1 MVTTLVVSRNILPL
15 DEHRVF
21 LRKYYLPTIF
31 SQKVS
36 ILTSVCVSIL
46 VSLYGSFPDPF
57 TLQKIMNAFI
67 GAAWL
72 YSTIPTQYVG
82 GNEKEVFKPNKYS
95 HTLLVGLYL
104 LSLGYPSFF
113 IAFYSVCVIWY
124 FTRFNAVSATEIYL
138 THNVSCLLV
147 SYYLLSL
154 FFSVP
159 NELFVILMSVVAGVH
174 YFKAGIG
181 KYKIQW
187 DRSNYLPNIA
197 AAAKI
202 QNNWS
207 FFVDSMF
214 FKSFK
219 KMTVPI
225 QTTVM
230 YVEIL
235 AVVSIIDYR
244 LALFVFSFLVIMH
257 IMIFVSTGIF
267 FWKWIAVLVPLI
279 YCVYEMALTP
289 EVLFTSPELLV
300 SIILIGII
308 SSLLSYLPDLV
319 WFDSPISSRIT
330 VLLKSEDGSIEYSLN
345 PYDIRPYDM
354 SYSQGRVGICFPVDK
369 FDMVGCLGAIK
380 PKSKSVDDSMMLWL
394 MQLNMLNKTELET
407 EENIL
412 GRLSNILKSNQ
423 HLDAY
428 HTKSKNPYM
437 ANEFQKTLSSFL
449 VALQRNYGNSKTNFY
464 FPNFHIWN
472 NKKRDNKKVL
482 RRLLSSDRIKIELK
496 REMFF
501 YWDKKNEYIKFHE
514 NRVEIENVEIGKFK
528 S

>member
-1 MVTTLVVSRNILPL
+1 MVATLVVSRNILPL
-15 DEHRVF
+15 DEHKVF

-31 SQKVS
+31 SQKVA
-36 ILTSVCVSIL
+36 ILASVCVSIL
-46 VSLYGSFPDPF
+46 VSLYGSLPDPS
-57 TLQKIMNAFI
+57 TLQKTMNAFI

-72 YSTIPTQYVG
+72 YSTIPTQYADSD
-82 GNEKEVFKPNKYS
+82 EKKVFRPNKYS

-104 LSLGYPSFF
+104 LSLYYPSFF
-113 IAFYSVCVIWY
+113 ISFYSVCVIWY
-124 FTRFNAVSATEIYL
+124 FSRFNSVSATEIYL

-147 SYYLLSL
+147 SYYFLSL

-159 NELFVILMSVVAGVH
+159 DELFVVLVSVVTGVH

-181 KYKIQW
+181 KYKTQW

-207 FFVDSMF
+207 FFVDSIF
-214 FKSFK
+214 FKPFK

-230 YVEIL
+230 YAEIL

-244 LALFVFSFLVIMH
+244 LAFVIFSFLIIMH
-257 IMIFVSTGIF
+257 IMIFISTGIF
-267 FWKWIAVLVPLI
+267 FWKWIAVLIPLV
-279 YCVYEMALTP
+279 YCVYEVALTS
-289 EVLFTSPELLV
+289 EGLFASPELLV
-300 SIILIGII
+300 STILICVI

-330 VLLKSEDGSIEYSLN
+330 ILLKSGDGSKEYSLN

-380 PKSKSVDDSMMLWL
+380 PQSKSIDDFMTQWP
-394 MQLNMLNKTELET
+394 MQLNTLNKEELKT
-407 EENIL
+407 EEEVMGKLVNIL
-412 GRLSNILKSNQ
+412 NLNQ

-437 ANEFQKTLSSFL
+437 ANEFNKILMNFL

-472 NKKRDNKKVL
+472 NKKRDDKEVL
-482 RRLLSSDRIKIELK
+482 RSLLSLETITIELK
-496 REMFF
+496 REVFF
-501 YWDKKNEYIKFHE
+501 YWDKKNKYIKFHE
-514 NRVEIENVEIGKFK
+514 SVMEAKSVKIGEFK
-528 S
+528 T